1 MADEKILREFS
12 KYWKR
17 PKDDNMQDF
26 VNGITGRAVLET
38 KKYIS
43 RRYGESI
50 PSSEVIFDEYYEMF
64 KRTDETFASLSDM
77 YVLRVI
83 KEFFN
88 NPNMLFKALEAEKDS
103 KSFWVKDNRQTY
115 KYTSDQ
121 NANRR
126 IFAYDIFHNFNDY
139 EGNKFDK
146 AKLLNLTPEIKE
158 KLILHLIPQLK
169 EIYKDR
175 LQDLIDCYV
184 NGIVNTLGILEKIGV
199 LEANI
204 WKNNSER
211 QEMGLGILSFEYENT
226 RASDKYCVKQLT
238 EPEFLRKLPF
248 EKLVLIY
255 GFYSN
260 RLKKIADTLGMGL
273 FICDKIGD
281 FDINN
286 KNEDENEIMSAY
298 LQYNVINELYEE
310 ATPKIYSDIERYV
323 IADGYEGKKYVAVSF
338 DKIYEDFFEKY
349 KDAYSA
355 YSGGESDLNKDFET
369 YYYTQ
374 VTDYWKKDYSIETVL
389 LIALDSFQKV
399 NWGYIPE
406 TQHGENSIKR
416 NKENILLGFDIDGF
430 NMPVRL
436 HMPLDKVKSFFKNS
450 NSGHTIPNYIGN
462 EDMILWDKNIGA
474 SILMPL
480 SPKHR
485 KQVISFVKGLNPK
498 SYYYNF
504 AKHIQC
510 MQYENSL
517 IRLQRW
523 KDPNGRKGDR
533 VYTNLLTGEEE
544 TPVRQK

>member
-1 MADEKILREFS
+1 
-12 KYWKR
+12 
-17 PKDDNMQDF
+17 
-26 VNGITGRAVLET
+26 
-38 KKYIS
+38 
-43 RRYGESI
+43 
-50 PSSEVIFDEYYEMF
+50 
-64 KRTDETFASLSDM
+64 
-77 YVLRVI
+77 
-83 KEFFN
+83 
-88 NPNMLFKALEAEKDS
+88 
-103 KSFWVKDNRQTY
+103 
-115 KYTSDQ
+115 
-121 NANRR
+121 
-126 IFAYDIFHNFNDY
+126 
-139 EGNKFDK
+139 
-146 AKLLNLTPEIKE
+146 
-158 KLILHLIPQLK
+158 
-169 EIYKDR
+169 
-175 LQDLIDCYV
+175 
-184 NGIVNTLGILEKIGV
+184 
-199 LEANI
+199 
-204 WKNNSER
+204 
-211 QEMGLGILSFEYENT
+211 
-226 RASDKYCVKQLT
+226 
-238 EPEFLRKLPF
+238 
-248 EKLVLIY
+248 
-255 GFYSN
+255 
-260 RLKKIADTLGMGL
+260 MGL

-323 IADGYEGKKYVAVSF
+323 IADGYEGRKYVAVSF
-338 DKIYEDFFEKY
+338 NKIYEDFFAKY

-355 YSGGESDLNKDFET
+355 YSGGESDLNNDFKT

-374 VTDYWKKDYSIETVL
+374 VTDYWKKDYSIETLL

-462 EDMILWDKNIGA
+462 EDMMIWDKNIGA

-504 AKHIQC
+504 ARHIQC